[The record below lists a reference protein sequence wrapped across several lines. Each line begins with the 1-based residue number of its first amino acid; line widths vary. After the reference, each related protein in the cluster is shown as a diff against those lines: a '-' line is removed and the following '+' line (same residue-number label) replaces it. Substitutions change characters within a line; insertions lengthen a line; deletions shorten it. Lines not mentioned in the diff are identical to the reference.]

1 MSKTPREKV
10 KFEIC
15 NKIPV
20 PVAVRQKPVPRKYPF
35 DELNVGEMFFIPNR
49 TKNNISTHA
58 STVGKL
64 LKRKFATR
72 LTYMVQKN
80 HGWVLCSPDAKDAV
94 QGIGVWRVK

>member
-1 MSKTPREKV
+1 MSKPAREKV
-10 KFEIC
+10 KYEIC

-20 PVAVRQKPVPRKYPF
+20 PVAQRQTPVPRKYPF
-35 DELNVGEMFFIPNR
+35 DQLAVGEMFFIPHR

-72 LTYMVQKN
+72 LTYMIQKN
-80 HGWVLCSPDAKDAV
+80 HGWVLSKQDVEGAV